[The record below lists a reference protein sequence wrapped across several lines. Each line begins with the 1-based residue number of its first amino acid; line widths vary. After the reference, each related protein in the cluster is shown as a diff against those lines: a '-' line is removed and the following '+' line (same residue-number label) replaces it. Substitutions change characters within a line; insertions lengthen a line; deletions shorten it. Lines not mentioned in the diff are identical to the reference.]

1 MGHVAEIKLRLVQTI
16 GDRLRRKPRPMLDPA
31 KPLLLGSGNQLA
43 AAQNASRGVGVIGV
57 DAEDDQVKLTS

>member
-1 MGHVAEIKLRLVQTI
+1 
-16 GDRLRRKPRPMLDPA
+16 MLDPA
-31 KPLLLGSGNQLA
+31 KPLFLGSGNQLA